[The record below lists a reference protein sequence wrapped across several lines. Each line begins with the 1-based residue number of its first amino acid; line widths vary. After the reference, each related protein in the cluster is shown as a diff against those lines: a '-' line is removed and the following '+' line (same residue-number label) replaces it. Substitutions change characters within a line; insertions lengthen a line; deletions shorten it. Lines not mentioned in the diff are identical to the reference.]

1 MRNVFKYLCL
11 SILCAVL
18 ITGCAPA
25 SGNSTDTLTSGKPT
39 AAATTSAKA
48 TALSKTTSAATQATD
63 PTAVAPSGSSVWQ
76 ADGVINAGEYAHKT
90 TFGPLT
96 VYWSNDDKYLY
107 LAIEARSKGWL
118 AIGLD
123 YDRDMAG
130 ANYLIGTIINGKAV
144 AEDSFG
150 NSQGRT
156 YHSPDTDLGGTNDIV
171 ASSGSYTGGITRLEV
186 QIPLDSGDQYD
197 KPLKRGQTVQV
208 ILGVGSSSDL
218 TSMHTFASYGQIK
231 LD

>member
-1 MRNVFKYLCL
+1 MRNRFKYLCL

-18 ITGCAPA
+18 VTGCAPA

-156 YHSPDTDLGGTNDIV
+156 FTAPIPTWAAPTISSPPAGLIQG
-171 ASSGSYTGGITRLEV
+171 ALRGSKFRFRSIREINTINHLSAARRCRLSWALA
-186 QIPLDSGDQYD
+186 PAA
-197 KPLKRGQTVQV
+197 T
-208 ILGVGSSSDL
+208 
-218 TSMHTFASYGQIK
+218 
-231 LD
+231 